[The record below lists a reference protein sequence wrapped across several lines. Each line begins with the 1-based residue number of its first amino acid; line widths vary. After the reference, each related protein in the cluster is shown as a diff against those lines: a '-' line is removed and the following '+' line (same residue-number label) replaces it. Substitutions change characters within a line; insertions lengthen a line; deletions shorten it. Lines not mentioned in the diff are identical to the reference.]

1 MKTKTRDLSACLKRR
16 LWIAGVCLAAFSF
29 LSVSVVYAAD
39 DIQTVQQQKKGM
51 TIKGKVL
58 GTDGEPI
65 IGASVLVKGSTTGVV
80 TDLDGNY
87 TLANVS
93 KGAILEFSYVGY
105 VKLTKTVGSETTIN
119 AILYEDSQM
128 LEGVEVVA
136 FGTQKKESVIGAIS
150 TVKVAEL
157 KTPSSNLTNAL
168 AGRIAGVIS
177 YQRTGEPG
185 VDDASFFVRGVTTF
199 GYKKDP
205 LILID
210 GIELTS
216 TDLARL
222 QPDDIASFSIMK
234 DATATALY
242 GARGANGVILVK
254 TKEGQKGK
262 ARLSLRVENSIS
274 APTQEIEL
282 ADPVTYMR
290 LHNEAYLTRNPLAP
304 LMYSEEKIDNTV
316 SGSGSVIYP
325 ATDWR
330 KELLKDFT
338 MNQRVNLNITGG
350 GDVARYYVAASY
362 SQDNGILEVDK
373 NSNFNNNI
381 KQRVYTLRSNVNI
394 NATKTTELIVRL
406 SGVFDDYNGPLY
418 GGSAMYN
425 LIMKSNPVLFP
436 AKYPKDEAH
445 AYTKHT
451 LFGNAE
457 NGQYLNPYAEM
468 VRGYKESGR
477 SNLSAQFEVKQDLK
491 FLTEGLSARLL
502 FNTSR
507 ISSYDV
513 SRKLNPYYYKMTNY
527 DYLTGDYAIDIIN
540 PDEGSEYLI
549 YDPGGKSITANMY
562 IEAALNYNR
571 DFGKH
576 GVGGLLV
583 YQLRNNLQPNAG
595 SLQASLPYR
604 NVGLS
609 GRFTYAY
616 NNRYFAEF
624 NFGYN
629 GSERFHKSKRFGFFP
644 SAGLAW
650 VVSNE
655 SFWDPFKSVVSKLKL
670 RASYGIVG
678 NDAIGDENDRF
689 FYLSEVDPN
698 DAGKGYWFG
707 TNFDEGKP
715 GVTVKRYDN
724 RLITWERAKKAN
736 YGLELTLF
744 DALNIQLDY
753 FTEHRTNIL
762 MDRASIP
769 ADMGL
774 AAKVRA
780 NVGEAKANGVDLSV
794 DYNKFFRNGYWL
806 QAHGNFT
813 YAHSEFLKYE
823 EPAYNEKYR
832 SHIGQSLNQWYGLI
846 AERLFIDEYDVQN
859 SPKQTFGEYGAG
871 DIKYRDVNGDGQ
883 ITDADM
889 VPLGYPTVPEIVYGF
904 GFSFGNQRFDISAFF
919 QGSARSSFW
928 IDAKATSP
936 FQHIN
941 PTDDDPYHQDIP
953 LLKAYA
959 NDHWSESNRNLYAMW
974 PRLSTTVIE
983 NNVRTSSWF
992 MRNGAFLRLKTLE
1005 VGYTL
1010 PESWTKKAYISSA
1023 RVYCSGNNLLLLSG
1037 FKLWDIEMGG
1047 SGLGYPIQRVINLGV
1062 QINF

>member
-1 MKTKTRDLSACLKRR
+1 MKTKTRDLSTCLKRR
-16 LWIAGVCLAAFSF
+16 LWIVGVCLTTFSF
-29 LSVSVVYAAD
+29 LSVSVAYAVSD
-39 DIQTVQQQKKGM
+39 NQTVQQQKKGM
-51 TIKGKVL
+51 VIKGKVL

-87 TLANVS
+87 TLSNVS

-105 VKLTKTVGSETTIN
+105 VKLTKTVGNETTIN

-274 APTQEIEL
+274 TPTQEIEL

-316 SGSGSVIYP
+316 PGAGSVIYP

-445 AYTKHT
+445 TYTKHT

-540 PDEGSEYLI
+540 PDDGSEYLI

-629 GSERFHKSKRFGFFP
+629 GSEQFPKGKRYGFFP
-644 SAGLAW
+644 S
-650 VVSNE
+650 VSLGYVLTNE
-655 SFWDPFKSVVSKLKL
+655 DFWNRNWWISNLKL
-670 RASYGIVG
+670 RGSYGTVG
-678 NDAIGDENDRF
+678 NDISSSTRFLYLTTMNMNVSAGYMGKEGNNYMAGIMEGQTGNQNVTWETAKKLNVGFDLGLFNDVVS
-689 FYLSEVDPN
+689 LQVDIF
-698 DAGKGYWFG
+698 K
-707 TNFDEGKP
+707 E
-715 GVTVKRYDN
+715 KRDGI
-724 RLITWERAKKAN
+724 LITRKTVPVLA
-736 YGLELTLF
+736 GF
-744 DALNIQLDY
+744 SG
-753 FTEHRTNIL
+753 
-762 MDRASIP
+762 ASIP
-769 ADMGL
+769 
-774 AAKVRA
+774 
-780 NVGEAKANGVDLSV
+780 VGNLGKAENKGIETALEVKKRVANGLFYSL
-794 DYNKFFRNGYWL
+794 R
-806 QAHGNFT
+806 GNFSF
-813 YAHSEFLKYE
+813 ARNKIIENDEPKPKYE
-823 EPAYNEKYR
+823 YQDAR
-832 SHIGQSLNQWYGLI
+832 GRRIDQTFGLVALGFFKDQDDI
-846 AERLFIDEYDVQN
+846 KN
-859 SPKQTFGEYGAG
+859 SPKQTFQSTVRPG
-871 DIKYRDVNGDGQ
+871 DIKYKDINGDGVVDEYDKVA
-883 ITDADM
+883 IGDPRT
-889 VPLGYPTVPEIVYGF
+889 PEIMFGF
-904 GFSFGNQRFDISAFF
+904 GGTVAYKNFDVSLFFTGAAKTSFFLEGATVYPFLNGEGTWNVLREVYDNRWTSETA
-919 QGSARSSFW
+919 AT
-928 IDAKATSP
+928 AKYPIVLNANSYNNYQTS
-936 FQHIN
+936 
-941 PTDDDPYHQDIP
+941 TMY
-953 LLKAYA
+953 
-959 NDHWSESNRNLYAMW
+959 
-974 PRLSTTVIE
+974 
-983 NNVRTSSWF
+983 
-992 MRNGAFLRLKTLE
+992 MRNGSYLRLKSAE
-1005 VGYTL
+1005 IGYTFKGRL
-1010 PESWTKKAYISSA
+1010 IDKMFMDNIRLFCNGQNLLTLDYIKIVDPESNNG
-1023 RVYCSGNNLLLLSG
+1023 VGNYPMQRTINFG
-1037 FKLWDIEMGG
+1037 F
-1047 SGLGYPIQRVINLGV
+1047 
-1062 QINF
+1062 QINFK

>member
-16 LWIAGVCLAAFSF
+16 LWIASVCLATFSF

-274 APTQEIEL
+274 APTQEIDL

-316 SGSGSVIYP
+316 PGSGSVIYP

-338 MNQRVNLNITGG
+338 MHQRVNLNITGG

-381 KQRVYTLRSNVNI
+381 NREFI
-394 NATKTTELIVRL
+394 
-406 SGVFDDYNGPLY
+406 
-418 GGSAMYN
+418 
-425 LIMKSNPVLFP
+425 LF
-436 AKYPKDEAH
+436 
-445 AYTKHT
+445 
-451 LFGNAE
+451 
-457 NGQYLNPYAEM
+457 
-468 VRGYKESGR
+468 
-477 SNLSAQFEVKQDLK
+477 
-491 FLTEGLSARLL
+491 
-502 FNTSR
+502 
-507 ISSYDV
+507 
-513 SRKLNPYYYKMTNY
+513 
-527 DYLTGDYAIDIIN
+527 
-540 PDEGSEYLI
+540 
-549 YDPGGKSITANMY
+549 
-562 IEAALNYNR
+562 AL
-571 DFGKH
+571 
-576 GVGGLLV
+576 
-583 YQLRNNLQPNAG
+583 
-595 SLQASLPYR
+595 
-604 NVGLS
+604 
-609 GRFTYAY
+609 
-616 NNRYFAEF
+616 
-624 NFGYN
+624 
-629 GSERFHKSKRFGFFP
+629 
-644 SAGLAW
+644 
-650 VVSNE
+650 
-655 SFWDPFKSVVSKLKL
+655 
-670 RASYGIVG
+670 
-678 NDAIGDENDRF
+678 
-689 FYLSEVDPN
+689 
-698 DAGKGYWFG
+698 
-707 TNFDEGKP
+707 
-715 GVTVKRYDN
+715 
-724 RLITWERAKKAN
+724 
-736 YGLELTLF
+736 
-744 DALNIQLDY
+744 
-753 FTEHRTNIL
+753 
-762 MDRASIP
+762 M
-769 ADMGL
+769 
-774 AAKVRA
+774 
-780 NVGEAKANGVDLSV
+780 
-794 DYNKFFRNGYWL
+794 
-806 QAHGNFT
+806 
-813 YAHSEFLKYE
+813 
-823 EPAYNEKYR
+823 
-832 SHIGQSLNQWYGLI
+832 
-846 AERLFIDEYDVQN
+846 
-859 SPKQTFGEYGAG
+859 
-871 DIKYRDVNGDGQ
+871 
-883 ITDADM
+883 
-889 VPLGYPTVPEIVYGF
+889 
-904 GFSFGNQRFDISAFF
+904 
-919 QGSARSSFW
+919 
-928 IDAKATSP
+928 
-936 FQHIN
+936 
-941 PTDDDPYHQDIP
+941 
-953 LLKAYA
+953 
-959 NDHWSESNRNLYAMW
+959 
-974 PRLSTTVIE
+974 
-983 NNVRTSSWF
+983 
-992 MRNGAFLRLKTLE
+992 
-1005 VGYTL
+1005 
-1010 PESWTKKAYISSA
+1010 
-1023 RVYCSGNNLLLLSG
+1023 
-1037 FKLWDIEMGG
+1037 
-1047 SGLGYPIQRVINLGV
+1047 
-1062 QINF
+1062 